1 MALPRGATAR
11 DRWLELADEA
21 RAKRDEALAS
31 ANHHIARLWD
41 AHERDLLRNAYQDAP
56 ADADGTS
63 AVGKFLRAAGRP
75 LNSDDAAFDRPHG
88 QLAQAVLPYAPA
100 VPGVAMPGG
109 QRDNYGI
116 TKDER
121 ALGKALE
128 DWLFNESQD
137 DDDNKSGGAEHTKG
151 ARPSTK
157 EKHERAQA
165 RRRLDD
171 GNEKGDQRRRG
182 PRKRPPGWKG
192 PYPSTDRD

>member
-11 DRWLELADEA
+11 DRWLDLADEA
-21 RAKRDEALAS
+21 RARRDEALAS

-41 AHERDLLRNAYQDAP
+41 THERDLLRSAYENVPAP
-56 ADADGTS
+56 AAGGSTADGPST
-63 AVGKFLRAAGRP
+63 VGQFPRAAGRP
-75 LNSDDAAFDRPHG
+75 LNADDAAFDRPNE

-109 QRDNYGI
+109 RRDKYGI

-137 DDDNKSGGAEHTKG
+137 DDDQKSGGAG
-151 ARPSTK
+151 
-157 EKHERAQA
+157 
-165 RRRLDD
+165 
-171 GNEKGDQRRRG
+171 
-182 PRKRPPGWKG
+182 
-192 PYPSTDRD
+192 